1 MNEATPARP
10 SEDERWELL
19 ENLDAVLDRPLT
31 VLSLV
36 WLGLLLAEFIT
47 GLGWELQ
54 ALTLVLWGLFIL
66 DYLLELW
73 IAPDRLG
80 YLRSHWIGAIAL
92 VLPALRLLAIFRAFR
107 ALRSLRLVR
116 TVSLGRTVTSTNR
129 ALKAVRSFL
138 GARQLGYVLAS
149 YLLVM
154 VSGGA
159 AIHFLESSGERSG
172 GGLGNFGD
180 ALWWSAMMMT
190 TMGSDYWPHTWEGRV
205 VAWLLAVYAFVV
217 FGYITA
223 SLASHFIRS
232 ESQARRR

>member
-47 GLGWELQ
+47 GLGRELQ
-54 ALTLVLWGLFIL
+54 ALTLILWGLFIL

-92 VLPALRLLAIFRAFR
+92 ALPALRLLAIFRAFR

-138 GARQLGYVLAS
+138 GARQLGYVLTS

-159 AIHFLESSGERSG
+159 AIHFLEGSGESASG
-172 GGLGNFGD
+172 GLRNFGD

-205 VAWLLAVYAFVV
+205 IAWLLAVYAFVV